1 MDNAPAQPQPEAVAT
16 VTVEPASFWVRGG
29 ASVLDSM
36 LLAVVALAGVPGLP
50 ILVALGYKTYFVS
63 QGGQTPGKLAA
74 GIRVIRADGE
84 KVSAGRALGR
94 AAGEYLSSI
103 VLGLGYLIAAF
114 GEKRALHDYV
124 AGTRVINLDGIPKW
138 RRVVMALLGIAGPLV
153 IVGGLALVAI
163 PSFGKFKALAQKS
176 AEGATKGNLGS
187 LRAGASIF
195 YGDTEGTYPKTLDEL
210 VPKYI
215 AEIHAADT
223 QAHGKVK
230 EVTVYGA
237 DVCAGTMEVD
247 PAKLKDTGGWGYVN
261 DPKAS
266 CYGTVFVDCSHKT
279 TDSKGQ
285 EKVWAAY

>member
-1 MDNAPAQPQPEAVAT
+1 MDNAPASPQPEAAAT

-50 ILVALGYKTYFVS
+50 ILAALGYKTYFVS
-63 QGGQTPGKLAA
+63 HDGQTPGKMAA

-84 KVSAGRALGR
+84 KVTVGRALGR

-103 VLGLGYLIAAF
+103 VLGLGYVVAAF

-124 AGTRVINLDGIPKW
+124 AGTRVINLDGVPKW
-138 RRVVMALLGIAGPLV
+138 RRVVMALLGVAGPLILV
-153 IVGGLALVAI
+153 AGIALLAI
-163 PSFGKFKALAQKS
+163 PSFGKFKALADK
-176 AEGATKGNLGS
+176 AGEGATKGNLGS
-187 LRAGASIF
+187 MRAGASIF
-195 YGDTEGTYPKTLDEL
+195 YGDTEGTYPKALEEL

-215 AEIHAADT
+215 PEIHAAGT
-223 QAHGKVK
+223 KEHGKVK
-230 EVTVYGA
+230 QVTVYGG
-237 DVCAGTMEVD
+237 DVCLGTMEVD

-266 CYGTVFVDCSHKT
+266 CYGTVFVDCSHET
-279 TDSKGQ
+279 TDSQGQ
-285 EKVWAAY
+285 KKVWATY

>member
-1 MDNAPAQPQPEAVAT
+1 MDNAPAQPVPEAAT
-16 VTVEPASFWVRGG
+16 LTVEPASFWVRGG

-36 LLAVVALAGVPGLP
+36 LLAVVAVAGVPGLP
-50 ILVALGYKTYFVS
+50 ILVGLAYKTYFVS
-63 QGGQTPGKLAA
+63 HDGQTPGKMAA

-124 AGTRVINLDGIPKW
+124 AGTRVINLDGVPKW
-138 RRVVMALLGIAGPLV
+138 RRALMAALGVAGPLLIIGV
-153 IVGGLALVAI
+153 IALVAI
-163 PSFGKFKALAQKS
+163 PSFGKFKDLAQR
-176 AEGATKGNLGS
+176 AGEGATKGNLGS
-187 LRAGASIF
+187 LRAGSAIF
-195 YGDTEGTYPKTLDEL
+195 YGDTEGTYPQSLEEL
-210 VPKYI
+210 VPKYV
-215 AEIHAADT
+215 AEINPADT
-223 QAHGKVK
+223 RDHGKVK
-230 EVTVYGA
+230 SVTVYGA
-237 DVCAGTMEVD
+237 DVCVGTMEVD

>member
-1 MDNAPAQPQPEAVAT
+1 MDNTPAQPVSEAAT
-16 VTVEPASFWVRGG
+16 LTVEPASFWVRGG

-36 LLAVVALAGVPGLP
+36 LLAVVAVAGVPGLP
-50 ILVALGYKTYFVS
+50 ILVGLAYKTYFVS
-63 QGGQTPGKLAA
+63 HDGQTPGKMAA

-124 AGTRVINLDGIPKW
+124 AGTRVINLDGVPKW
-138 RRVVMALLGIAGPLV
+138 RRVVMALLGIAAPLI
-153 IVGGLALVAI
+153 IVAGIALLAI

-176 AEGATKGNLGS
+176 GEGATKGNLGS
-187 LRAGASIF
+187 MRAGASIF
-195 YGDTEGTYPKTLDEL
+195 YGDTEGTYPKTLEEL

-215 AEIHAADT
+215 AEIHPAQTAE
-223 QAHGKVK
+223 HGKSAQ
-230 EVTVYGA
+230 VTLYGA
-237 DVCAGTMEVD
+237 EACASPQDVD
-247 PAKLKDTGGWGYVN
+247 PSKIKDTGGWGYVA
-261 DPKAS
+261 DEKAP
-266 CYGTVFVDCSHKT
+266 CYGAVFVDCSHKT